1 MSDEQKNAGDS
12 GAATA
17 AVSLP
22 DEHTTEPNA
31 PQKLPIREHGADGK
45 WAMPKPKFQQT
56 SGYLPQG
63 YLKDIKDAPTVKS
76 SGGSEQASQAP
87 LASAVRPQSADG
99 SRPEAPPA
107 IEPQPDLLDQ
117 LIPEDPVL
125 EPPPTAAAKSVPGVV
140 TVILGIAGILIFVAL
155 FIAAVYFL
163 FLSGRTNGATF

>member
-1 MSDEQKNAGDS
+1 
-12 GAATA
+12 
-17 AVSLP
+17 
-22 DEHTTEPNA
+22 
-31 PQKLPIREHGADGK
+31 
-45 WAMPKPKFQQT
+45 
-56 SGYLPQG
+56 
-63 YLKDIKDAPTVKS
+63 
-76 SGGSEQASQAP
+76 